1 MPPPPLPRRM
11 DSAQPPTTAMN
22 NSVYKQF
29 GIPATTL
36 HRHMDSTQ
44 PPPTAMSNSSEQI
57 NIPAAPAKTAH
68 PAFKPGVDQYVM
80 FFTDPAFNRD
90 VDEFFGIRA
99 PVKTPRTAHYTESDF
114 RLPYKAA
121 DDDLAI
127 FRERA
132 GTSETEQEIKI
143 PGEGDRARR
152 VAEGQEILRQVES
165 RACGV

>member
-1 MPPPPLPRRM
+1 
-11 DSAQPPTTAMN
+11 
-22 NSVYKQF
+22 
-29 GIPATTL
+29 
-36 HRHMDSTQ
+36 
-44 PPPTAMSNSSEQI
+44 
-57 NIPAAPAKTAH
+57 
-68 PAFKPGVDQYVM
+68 M

-143 PGEGDRARR
+143 PAEGDRARR